1 MAESLIGLGTCS
13 KFYLYILGYIFFNS
27 IKDCLFGFTAI
38 DPENKIDLFGFQPEL
53 SRHFLFQDFYR
64 YLSYIL
70 GGLIF
75 MHILKKKSNEEGM
88 LKKKSSKSLKLKNSK
103 GLIQDKKDDI
113 FKKIPRFKIIK
124 VCFFYCFHVELNRI
138 MYLFDFNGLDFWIFD
153 IIFTLFFMDTYFIIK
168 YHRHQ
173 KCSIIFILIVDS
185 ILLIISS
192 FLKNTNNGSSDLKDK
207 NTYEI
212 INDLTGND
220 YFFLLVLLI
229 FIFLSA
235 ILAYSK
241 VSMKVL
247 MQLKYI
253 SPFRI
258 IYDIGIIG
266 IIISLIGLIFV
277 SIFDCKGGENIKNY
291 CIVNNTEYSNDNNT
305 KYYYDNIEIYFK
317 NLFGHISDFKFYL
330 EIFLIT
336 PLYLITSFCGFFCE
350 LLIIYYLNPLYVLVR
365 GNLYYCIQKFI
376 FILINLDNYQNYIST
391 EQLFILQSSEI
402 IALLGYSVYLEIIEL
417 RFCGLDKDLKRKII
431 ERGERET
438 IHKSIENNID
448 ENNNDFDESFIDE
461 NNNNNEEKKEE
472 LEIV

>member
-1 MAESLIGLGTCS
+1 MGKSLIGLGICS
-13 KFYLYILGYIFFNS
+13 KYYLYILGTIFFNS
-27 IKDCLFGFTAI
+27 IKDCLFGFIAI
-38 DPENKIDLFGFQPEL
+38 DPENKINLVYYYPEL
-53 SRHFLFQDFYR
+53 SGHFLFQDFYK
-64 YLSYIL
+64 YLSFIL

-75 MHILKKKSNEEGM
+75 MHIHKKESKEEKP
-88 LKKKSSKSLKLKNSK
+88 KKKSSFKLKNSK
-103 GLIQDKKDDI
+103 GLIQNKKDDI
-113 FKKIPRFKIIK
+113 FKKIPTFKIIK
-124 VCFFYCFHVELNRI
+124 VCCLMCLHLELARI

-153 IIFTLFFMDTYFIIK
+153 IIFTLFFLDTYFIIN
-168 YHRHQ
+168 YYRHQ
-173 KCSIIFILIVDS
+173 KCSIIFILVVCS

-212 INDLTGND
+212 ISELTDNN

-235 ILAYSK
+235 ILAYSR
-241 VSMKVL
+241 VNMKVL
-247 MQLKYI
+247 MQLNYI
-253 SPFRI
+253 SPYKI
-258 IYDIGIIG
+258 IYYIGIIG
-266 IIISLIGLIFV
+266 IIISSIGLIFV

-291 CIVNNTEYSNDNNT
+291 CIVTKTDDNNST

-317 NLFGHISDFKFYL
+317 NLFNNISNYKFYL

-336 PLYLITSFCGFFCE
+336 PLYLIISFCGFTCE

-365 GNLYYCIQKFI
+365 ENLFYCIQKFI
-376 FILINLDNYQNYIST
+376 FIIINSKNYQDYIST

-402 IALLGYSVYLEIIEL
+402 AALLGYSVCLEIIEL
-417 RFCGLDKDLKRKII
+417 RFCGLDKDIKRKII

-438 IHKSIENNID
+438 IHKSIENNNDD

-472 LEIV
+472 LETI